1 MCLEMLAAGTWTD
14 CRPTECDTRQTTNG
28 FFVCVLASGHS
39 FFFFFFFVV
48 VVLKVGGPLISLNY
62 SAFSA
67 TH

>member
-1 MCLEMLAAGTWTD
+1 MTQNRQQMDFLCVYLLQ
-14 CRPTECDTRQTTNG
+14 DT
-28 FFVCVLASGHS
+28 VSS
-39 FFFFFFFVV
+39 FFFFFVV